1 MAEGSSVEN
10 SQLELDNAKHQIDFL
25 LNLLNDL
32 VISEPIIPEAPAKEN
47 SSVIERIVSNRLSEA
62 KREEGILLLGRI
74 ISAQQTYI
82 KLLED
87 KIAKHQI
94 THLNHFPVTMKL
106 FTILS
111 IHVFLI
117 IQNIYLSSMLL
128 LKY

>member
-47 SSVIERIVSNRLSEA
+47 SSVIERIVSNRLGEA

-87 KIAKHQI
+87 KIAKH
-94 THLNHFPVTMKL
+94 
-106 FTILS
+106 
-111 IHVFLI
+111 
-117 IQNIYLSSMLL
+117 
-128 LKY
+128 

>member
-10 SQLELDNAKHQIDFL
+10 SQLELDHAKHQIDFL

-32 VISEPIIPEAPAKEN
+32 VISEPIIPDAPEKEN

-62 KREEGILLLGRI
+62 KREEGILLLSRI

-87 KIAKHQI
+87 KIAKH
-94 THLNHFPVTMKL
+94 
-106 FTILS
+106 
-111 IHVFLI
+111 
-117 IQNIYLSSMLL
+117 
-128 LKY
+128 

>member
-32 VISEPIIPEAPAKEN
+32 VISEPIIPEAHAKEN
-47 SSVIERIVSNRLSEA
+47 SSVIEGIVSNRLGEA

-87 KIAKHQI
+87 KIAKH
-94 THLNHFPVTMKL
+94 
-106 FTILS
+106 
-111 IHVFLI
+111 
-117 IQNIYLSSMLL
+117 
-128 LKY
+128 

>member
-32 VISEPIIPEAPAKEN
+32 VISEPIIPESPAKEN
-47 SSVIERIVSNRLSEA
+47 SSVIERIVSNSLSEA

-87 KIAKHQI
+87 K
-94 THLNHFPVTMKL
+94 LR
-106 FTILS
+106 S
-111 IHVFLI
+111 
-117 IQNIYLSSMLL
+117 NINL
-128 LKY
+128 

>member
-32 VISEPIIPEAPAKEN
+32 VISEPIIEAPAKEN
-47 SSVIERIVSNRLSEA
+47 SSVIERIVSSRLSEA

-87 KIAKHQI
+87 KIAKH
-94 THLNHFPVTMKL
+94 
-106 FTILS
+106 
-111 IHVFLI
+111 
-117 IQNIYLSSMLL
+117 
-128 LKY
+128 